1 MRSRLGVCVD
11 RKSQVRKEGLVC
23 RLIYEE
29 KRLYIHE
36 VGGETLTTTI
46 CNCHWDHIATSVDS
60 MCLPVLQEITQTEE
74 KVFFRPLRP
83 ITVEVKEMIGDA

>member
-1 MRSRLGVCVD
+1 
-11 RKSQVRKEGLVC
+11 VC

-46 CNCHWDHIATSVDS
+46 CNCHWDHIATSAGS
-60 MCLPVLQEITQTEE
+60 MCLPILQEITQTEE

-83 ITVEVKEMIGDA
+83 TAVEVKEMIGEA